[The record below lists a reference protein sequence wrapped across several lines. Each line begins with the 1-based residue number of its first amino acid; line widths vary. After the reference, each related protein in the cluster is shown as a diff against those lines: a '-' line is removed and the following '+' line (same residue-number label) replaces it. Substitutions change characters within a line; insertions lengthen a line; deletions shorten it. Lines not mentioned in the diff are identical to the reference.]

1 MEIPHLS
8 FIKVDFLTY
17 KYVVMKA
24 NQGDMEPTI
33 WHRRKSLIYP
43 INNIHQGEESIKWMG
58 PKTLQEL
65 VPINQYTSFL
75 SSNFN

>member
-24 NQGDMEPTI
+24 NQGNMKPTI
-33 WHRRKSLIYP
+33 WHRRKKP
-43 INNIHQGEESIKWMG
+43 D
-58 PKTLQEL
+58 
-65 VPINQYTSFL
+65 L
-75 SSNFN
+75 SDK